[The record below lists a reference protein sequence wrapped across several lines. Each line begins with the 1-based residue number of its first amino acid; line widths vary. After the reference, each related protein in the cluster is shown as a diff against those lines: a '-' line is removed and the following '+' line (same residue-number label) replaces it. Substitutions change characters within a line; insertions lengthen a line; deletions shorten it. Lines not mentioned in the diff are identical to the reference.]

1 MDYINI
7 TQSKPTLLKRGNLA
21 AITPLMFCSGV
32 SRAIVLLWTKEGLPM
47 LVTFFGLDHKKVE
60 TVIKSSVSS

>member
-21 AITPLMFCSGV
+21 TIIPLMFCSGV